1 MLATLIR
8 QTLFPPFCA
17 FCRTFLDTDASL
29 CTECDQLIKPIVTC
43 PLKITQNYE
52 VKVFA
57 AGEYKDPLRT
67 LILSKKYGQIK
78 SAQLLGDLV
87 WDHSYVG
94 NVAFDLIVP
103 IPLHWTRYAWRWFN
117 QAHEMAKSI
126 SKKSGKPVLSAL
138 VRSKRTRFQAEFSR
152 QERAQ
157 NVKDVFGLAV
167 NSALLKDKHIL
178 LVDDVMT
185 TGATLKEAVKVLR
198 THGASSVTIAVASR
212 VV

>member
-8 QTLFPPFCA
+8 QTLFPSFCVY
-17 FCRTFLDTDASL
+17 CRAFLDTDASL

-43 PLKITQNYE
+43 PLKITENYE

-67 LILSKKYGQIK
+67 LILSKKYGQIE
-78 SAQLLGDLV
+78 SARLLGDLV
-87 WDHSYVG
+87 WGHSCVG
-94 NVAFDLIVP
+94 SVPFDLIVP

-117 QAHEMAKSI
+117 QAEEMGKSI
-126 SKKSGKPVLSAL
+126 SKKSGKPLLSAL
-138 VRSKRTRFQAEFSR
+138 SRIKRTHFQAEFSR
-152 QERAQ
+152 EERAQ
-157 NVKDVFGLAV
+157 NVKHVFALTV
-167 NSALLKDKHIL
+167 NPTLVKDKHIL

-198 THGASSVTIAVASR
+198 SNGVSSITIAVASR

>member
-1 MLATLIR
+1 MLATFIKR
-8 QTLFPPFCA
+8 VLFPPFCVY
-17 FCRTFLDTDASL
+17 CRTFLDTDSAL
-29 CTECDQLIKPIVTC
+29 CSACDQLIKPIVTC
-43 PLKITQNYE
+43 SLKITDTCE

-67 LILSKKYGQIK
+67 LIRSKKYGHIQ
-78 SAQLLGDLV
+78 SAQILGDLV
-87 WDHSYVG
+87 WDHSYIAHVD
-94 NVAFDLIVP
+94 FDMIVP

-117 QAHEMAKSI
+117 QAHEMANSI

-138 VRSKRTRFQAEFSR
+138 TRIKRTRFQAEFSR
-152 QERAQ
+152 QERSE
-157 NVKDVFGLAV
+157 NVKNVFGV
-167 NSALLKDKHIL
+167 KVDPDILKNKHIL

-198 THGASSVTIAVASR
+198 KHSVGSITIAVASR

>member
-1 MLATLIR
+1 MLVGLIR
-8 QTLFPPFCA
+8 QTLFPSFCVY
-17 FCRTFLDTDASL
+17 CRTFLDTDASL

-43 PLKITQNYE
+43 PLKITDNCE

-57 AGEYKDPLRT
+57 AGEYKDPLRA
-67 LILSKKYGQIK
+67 LIRSKKYGQIK

-87 WDHSYVG
+87 WEHSYVS

-117 QAHEMAKSI
+117 QAHEMANSI
-126 SKKSGKPVLSAL
+126 SKKSEKPVVSAL
-138 VRSKRTRFQAEFSR
+138 VRNKRTRFQAEFSR
-152 QERAQ
+152 AERAE
-157 NVKDVFGLAV
+157 NVKNIFTLKV
-167 NSALLKDKHIL
+167 NPALLKDEHIL

-185 TGATLKEAVKVLR
+185 TGATLKEAVKTLR
-198 THGASSVTIAVASR
+198 RSGAREITIAVASR